1 MSTADNANGVDDA
14 RKIAEAGEEKA
25 DPELLLSE
33 RSIPYLASDD
43 DANGERR
50 EDDGKQDVAEVG
62 PDFVIVVMVM
72 VVVMMVHACAGKFV
86 VRPGDV
92 FVTRRPMWLACVY
105 AKCGH
110 MVAMTKAFDEMPHRG
125 VPSWNALIVGL
136 RKERKV
142 SSRLKGCFMELRRRD
157 RKCR

>member
-14 RKIAEAGEEKA
+14 RKIAEA
-25 DPELLLSE
+25 E

-72 VVVMMVHACAGKFV
+72 VVVMMDQTYQRVPTPQSKSN
-86 VRPGDV
+86 RQSKLDTSNTPS
-92 FVTRRPMWLACVY
+92 TPLLLPPTPLS
-105 AKCGH
+105 KKP
-110 MVAMTKAFDEMPHRG
+110 TSRG
-125 VPSWNALIVGL
+125 ASTMAA
-136 RKERKV
+136 
-142 SSRLKGCFMELRRRD
+142 SCKGQ
-157 RKCR
+157 KWG

>member
-1 MSTADNANGVDDA
+1 M
-14 RKIAEAGEEKA
+14 
-25 DPELLLSE
+25 
-33 RSIPYLASDD
+33 
-43 DANGERR
+43 
-50 EDDGKQDVAEVG
+50 
-62 PDFVIVVMVM
+62 
-72 VVVMMVHACAGKFV
+72 HACAGKV
-86 VRPGDV
+86 VMRPGDV